1 MGTRCL
7 LRRGTLDPRRQQTLM
22 NLSGVL
28 DNLRKDAGGLS
39 QVKLSGDFRISDG
52 PTDQEL
58 QRLGKAID
66 RSPRARI
73 AISLRVKSRPG
84 KVTPMPLFTS
94 PTITMRPPEAT
105 RSTVC
110 SMALTLPV
118 ASMTT
123 AAPSPLVCPQEGGE
137 KLVVGWDSL
146 CAKLSSNREAGGLDV
161 SSNDSGTSMS
171 RYFNQ
176 CQANWAAAQDEHILP
191 RPDVSSPTGLH
202 SNGYRLCKG
211 RIRKRKA
218 FRNGVDVGCRGG
230 KVFRKSTR
238 AVNPN
243 DLQLNAAVG
252 FTNPAGITGAAAD
265 EGFDDYWGRRCHIG
279 DTFTCSLR
287 DTRDLMTGYHR
298 IVSIRIL
305 ALIDIQI
312 PGANPS
318 SPYRNQYLA
327 RTRFGSRLG
336 FKQHLKRATNDYG
349 FYDRSLLMVVAGS

>member
-1 MGTRCL
+1 
-7 LRRGTLDPRRQQTLM
+7 M

-66 RSPRARI
+66 RSPRAQDRHLF
-73 AISLRVKSRPG
+73 ACEVEAWEGHSNASLYQSDNYNASPGGNQINCLFHGLDVAGRVDDDSSA
-84 KVTPMPLFTS
+84 FT
-94 PTITMRPPEAT
+94 
-105 RSTVC
+105 V
-110 SMALTLPV
+110 SM
-118 ASMTT
+118 
-123 AAPSPLVCPQEGGE
+123 PQEGGE

-243 DLQLNAAVG
+243 DLQLNAAVR

-349 FYDRSLLMVVAGS
+349 LHDRSLLMVVAGS